1 METTEPAEQLLTT
14 PAIPPTVNRDLLG
27 KLQATPYVYI
37 RENLCLGCCTS
48 SFSVYTAG
56 MVVQNYGELSEL
68 LYTVKDE
75 NCFDICIPS
84 CARLVFY
91 SPDNTQQVW
100 FTYPDCCETCFLCKL
115 CKCDCKDCCKCG
127 CPEMCYR
134 YSPPLIGYY
143 GNTKDVRVGQ
153 VRRQYFCIPFC
164 FPPTWTI
171 YNKSDEETL
180 KVKLSCYDNINP
192 FSRFCKIFFDIYR
205 GEQILG
211 QLSRSPKCLCSG
223 YTYEIQFPTD
233 TTVEDR
239 LMMIALCCKAP

>member
-56 MVVQNYGELSEL
+56 MVVQNYGELTEL

-100 FTYPDCCETCFLCKL
+100 FTYPDCCETC
-115 CKCDCKDCCKCG
+115 
-127 CPEMCYR
+127 
-134 YSPPLIGYY
+134 
-143 GNTKDVRVGQ
+143 
-153 VRRQYFCIPFC
+153 
-164 FPPTWTI
+164 
-171 YNKSDEETL
+171 
-180 KVKLSCYDNINP
+180 
-192 FSRFCKIFFDIYR
+192 
-205 GEQILG
+205 
-211 QLSRSPKCLCSG
+211 
-223 YTYEIQFPTD
+223 
-233 TTVEDR
+233 
-239 LMMIALCCKAP
+239 